1 MFFPGRIISS
11 MAFLLLVGLTACS
24 KSEESQTVP
33 PVDSTLRSTRAF
45 APNGINPETL
55 PVPFADTFVTY
66 LIRKGANYMEGNT
79 YPPFS
84 GKALRFKAIF
94 DSSCIYSTVDPN
106 NQADINK
113 LYGFADSMTF
123 HQVNSAR
130 FGWNWMNGK
139 MHIHAYCYVST
150 VRMYKELGTVNLNE
164 EVDCSLEV
172 LPGKYLFTLNGKT
185 DTMQRACMDTI
196 AEGYRLYPYFGGDEQ
211 APHDIRIKIK
221 DIK

>member
-79 YPPFS
+79 FPRFQEKPS
-84 GKALRFKAIF
+84 GLKQ
-94 DSSCIYSTVDPN
+94 YSIAV
-106 NQADINK
+106 
-113 LYGFADSMTF
+113 
-123 HQVNSAR
+123 
-130 FGWNWMNGK
+130 
-139 MHIHAYCYVST
+139 VST
-150 VRMYKELGTVNLNE
+150 LRLIQTTRLISISY
-164 EVDCSLEV
+164 
-172 LPGKYLFTLNGKT
+172 T
-185 DTMQRACMDTI
+185 DLQI
-196 AEGYRLYPYFGGDEQ
+196 A
-211 APHDIRIKIK
+211 
-221 DIK
+221 